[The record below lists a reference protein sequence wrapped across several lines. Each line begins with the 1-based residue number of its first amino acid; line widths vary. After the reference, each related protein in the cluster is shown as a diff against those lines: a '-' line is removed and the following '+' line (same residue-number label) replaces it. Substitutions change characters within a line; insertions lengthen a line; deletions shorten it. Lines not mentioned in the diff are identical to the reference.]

1 MIELRR
7 FKLPLARRQA
17 IAYDFE
23 RASVALLARHKCR
36 RTNEASVTLPV
47 NDADFGLAPR
57 SCSVCNAGG
66 LTS

>member
-7 FKLPLARRQA
+7 FKLPMAKRQT

-36 RTNEASVTLPV
+36 KPEESSVR
-47 NDADFGLAPR
+47 LAREWSEPALR
-57 SCSVCNAGG
+57 MDCMSGQGG
-66 LTS
+66 THHG